1 MSAPPRSPNVK
12 FPLSELARLLWTDQ
26 VSLAAH
32 LRKAGGVKVDTDHVM
47 FGLKTGQEEEGEEE
61 SCYAQYF
68 SERLAEQRRAG
79 LDRLILG
86 RSTM

>member
-1 MSAPPRSPNVK
+1 MSVPPRSPNVK

-32 LRKAGGVKVDTDHVM
+32 LRRAGGVKVDTDYVM
-47 FGLKTGQEEEGEEE
+47 FGLKTGQEEEGEE